1 MFVEDIK
8 QKVGPLGQDQTL
20 FFFIAKASIVKQ
32 GKNIF
37 YFCVKF
43 ILKYR
48 NYYGWAL

>member
-32 GKNIF
+32 GKIF
-37 YFCVKF
+37 LLFG
-43 ILKYR
+43 R
-48 NYYGWAL
+48 